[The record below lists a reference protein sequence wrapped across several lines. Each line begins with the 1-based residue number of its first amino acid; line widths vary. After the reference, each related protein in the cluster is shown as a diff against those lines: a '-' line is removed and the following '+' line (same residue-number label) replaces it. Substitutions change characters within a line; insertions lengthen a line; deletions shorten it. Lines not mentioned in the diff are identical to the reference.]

1 MNHLWIFINKNIFY
15 LIMVNKKRKS
25 IKKARIVSKKRYK
38 KLLHKKRTKRR
49 MSKKE
54 KEQLDHALFINY
66 CKCIKSLKYSKKYEE
81 GLEYPICISSVYKN
95 REIKPPKDL
104 KEKCRKY
111 Y

>member
-1 MNHLWIFINKNIFY
+1 M
-15 LIMVNKKRKS
+15 KRRS
-25 IKKARIVSKKRYK
+25 IKKARTIGKKKYS
-38 KLLHKKRTKRR
+38 KLLRKKRTKKK
-49 MSKKE
+49 MTKKE
-54 KEQLDHALFINY
+54 KRQLDHALFINY

>member
-1 MNHLWIFINKNIFY
+1 MG
-15 LIMVNKKRKS
+15 NKKRMS

-54 KEQLDHALFINY
+54 KKQIDHALFINY
-66 CKCIKSLKYSKKYEE
+66 CKCIKSLKYSKNYEE
-81 GLEYPICISSVYKN
+81 GLEYPICTSSIYKKRN
-95 REIKPPKDL
+95 LTPPKDI
-104 KEKCRKY
+104 KKKCKKY